1 MTDSPTDALSWR
13 GSVLV
18 RGIARIAGLIWRWND
33 DYVGQRPALGRLTA
47 HMGLI
52 VTLAFLVLLGNF
64 GLDSLSSLVHAA
76 DTTFL
81 KGLAKNVDAASNA
94 DVVVESPYSRVS
106 SHALIGRQAQAHTA
120 IPERPRLAVE
130 TYTVQLGDTAEQI
143 AERFHL
149 QPTTLLW
156 SNPEMEKAPDLLNI
170 GQVLT
175 ILPLDGVYHTVAVS
189 DTLESLAQLYK
200 VEVEQI
206 TSCTF
211 NEIPQNGELV
221 VGTKIIVPGGS
232 KPYEARTVTTHSS
245 AELQNVQASG
255 TFRRPA
261 PGVVTQGYW
270 YGHRAIDIGAALGTV
285 IRAADSGYVSFA
297 GWTDVGYGY
306 LVVIEHNNGYQSYY
320 AHLSW
325 YFVEEG
331 SIVTAGQEIG
341 KMGSTG
347 NSTGPHLHFEIRYN
361 GYPMNPNN
369 YLP

>member
-1 MTDSPTDALSWR
+1 MSEVPTDALSWR

-18 RGIARIAGLIWRWND
+18 HGIARAAGLIWRWNN
-33 DYVGQRPALGRLTA
+33 DYVGQRPTLGRLTA
-47 HMGLI
+47 HVGLI
-52 VTLAFLVLLGNF
+52 ITLAFLVLLGNL
-64 GLDSLSSLVHAA
+64 GLDSLSSLVDVA
-76 DTTFL
+76 DKTFL
-81 KGLAKNVDAASNA
+81 KGLAQNVDAASDA
-94 DVVVESPYSRVS
+94 GTVVERPYTRVS

-120 IPERPRLAVE
+120 IPQRPRLGVE
-130 TYTVQLGDTAEQI
+130 TYTVQPGDTAEKI
-143 AERFHL
+143 AESFGL

-200 VEVEQI
+200 VEEEQI
-206 TSCTF
+206 SSCPF
-211 NEIPQNGELV
+211 NDIPADLELV
-221 VGTKIIVPGGS
+221 VGSKIIVPGGT
-232 KPYEARTVTTHSS
+232 KPYETRNVVLVSS
-245 AELQNVQASG
+245 PAPVSVQASG
-255 TFRRPA
+255 LFQRPA
-261 PGVVTQGYW
+261 PGVITQGYW
-270 YGHRAIDIGAALGTV
+270 YGHRAIDIGAPLGTV

-297 GWTDVGYGY
+297 GWTDIGYGY
-306 LVVIEHNNGYQSYY
+306 LLVIDHNNGYQTYY

-331 SIVTAGQEIG
+331 AVVTAGQEIG

-361 GYPMNPNN
+361 GYPLNPTN